1 MESQSLSIETIW
13 HSLIREALNLTNNLN
28 ILAIGKNARSAAF
41 SLSETSDQV
50 ISETLALFSSLI
62 QKNRAKILEANDED
76 VKLALLNNAN
86 KASIDRLRL
95 NEDRIDSLQNV
106 MLNVAKQKS
115 PVDQILETV
124 IRPNGLKISKVTTP
138 IGVIGVIFESRPNV
152 FCDAAALCLKS
163 KNSSIL
169 KPGSDALNT
178 VQALYDVLLQALTD
192 KKMPENCVQILGSGN
207 RQEVKELVGMPDY
220 VDVVIPRG
228 GRSLVEFIK
237 NEAKVPVFAHLEGI
251 VHIYVHE
258 QADFDLTKAVV
269 LNSKSRRPGIC
280 GAVET
285 LLIDKGFH
293 EKHGENLINFLISQG
308 IEIRANKKLFNNN
321 FIIDIVENDYGFE
334 FLDNILAVK
343 IVEDIDSAISHIRNY
358 GSNHTDCILTENKSA
373 SELFFKRLD
382 SSILLCNAST
392 QFADGGEFGFGAEI
406 GISTNK
412 LHARGPIGAQHLVSF
427 QYHVNGNGTLRP

>member
-1 MESQSLSIETIW
+1 M
-13 HSLIREALNLTNNLN
+13 TNNLN
-28 ILAIGKNARSAAF
+28 ILAIGKNARSAAL

>member
-1 MESQSLSIETIW
+1 MS
-13 HSLIREALNLTNNLN
+13 NNLN
-28 ILAIGKNARSAAF
+28 ILTIGKNARSAAF

-169 KPGSDALNT
+169 KPGSDALKT

-192 KKMPENCVQILGSGN
+192 KRMPENCVQILGSGN
-207 RQEVKELVGMPDY
+207 RQEVKELVSMPDY

-308 IEIRANKKLFNNN
+308 IEIRANKKLFNNK
-321 FIIDIVENDYGFE
+321 FIVDIVENDYGFE

-343 IVEDIDSAISHIRNY
+343 IVEDIDSAISHIRNF

>member
-1 MESQSLSIETIW
+1 M
-13 HSLIREALNLTNNLN
+13 TNNLN
-28 ILAIGKNARSAAF
+28 ILEIGKNARSAAF

-62 QKNRAKILEANDED
+62 QKNRARILEANDED

>member
-1 MESQSLSIETIW
+1 MSD
-13 HSLIREALNLTNNLN
+13 NLN
-28 ILAIGKNARSAAF
+28 ILTIGKNARSAAF

-76 VKLALLNNAN
+76 VKLALFNNAN

-106 MLNVAKQKS
+106 MLNVAKQQS
-115 PVDQILETV
+115 PVDRILETV
-124 IRPNGLKISKVTTP
+124 KRPNGLKISKVTTP

-169 KPGSDALNT
+169 KPGSDALKT
-178 VQALYDVLLQALTD
+178 VRALYDLLVQALSD
-192 KKMPENCVQILGSGN
+192 KRMPENCVQILGSGN
-207 RQEVKELVGMPDY
+207 RQEVKELVSMPDY

-308 IEIRANKKLFNNN
+308 IEIRANKKLFNNK
-321 FIIDIVENDYGFE
+321 FIVDIVENDYGFE

-343 IVEDIDSAISHIRNY
+343 IVENIDSAISHIRDF

-427 QYHVNGNGTLRP
+427 QYHVNGNGALRP

>member
-1 MESQSLSIETIW
+1 MSD
-13 HSLIREALNLTNNLN
+13 NLN
-28 ILAIGKNARSAAF
+28 ILTIGKNARSAAF

-192 KKMPENCVQILGSGN
+192 KRMPENCVQILGSGN
-207 RQEVKELVGMPDY
+207 RQEVKELVSMPDY

-308 IEIRANKKLFNNN
+308 IEIRANKKLFNNK
-321 FIIDIVENDYGFE
+321 FIVDIVENDYGFE

>member
-1 MESQSLSIETIW
+1 MS
-13 HSLIREALNLTNNLN
+13 NNLN
-28 ILAIGKNARSAAF
+28 ILTIGKNARRAALD
-41 SLSETSDQV
+41 LSEISDQV
-50 ISETLALFSSLI
+50 ISETLVRFSTLI
-62 QKNRAKILEANDED
+62 QKNRAKILQANDED
-76 VKLALLNNAN
+76 VKLALFNNAN

-95 NEDRIDSLQNV
+95 NEDRINSLKSV
-106 MLNVAKQKS
+106 LLNVAKQKS
-115 PVDQILETV
+115 PVDQILETG
-124 IRPNGLKISKVTTP
+124 IRPNGLQISKVTTP

-169 KPGSDALNT
+169 KPGSDALKT
-178 VQALYDVLLQALTD
+178 VQALYDVLVVALTD
-192 KKMPENCVQILGSGN
+192 KGMPENCVQILGSGN
-207 RQEVKELVGMPDY
+207 RQEVKELVRMADY

-228 GRSLVEFIK
+228 GRSLVEFIR

-251 VHIYVHE
+251 VHIYVHH

-293 EKHGENLINFLISQG
+293 EKYGENLINFLISQG
-308 IEIRANKKLFNNN
+308 IEIRANKKLFNNK
-321 FIIDIVENDYGFE
+321 FIVDIVEHDYGFE

-343 IVEDIDSAISHIRNY
+343 VVDNIDSAISHIRNF
-358 GSNHTDCILTENKSA
+358 GSNHTDCILTESKSA
-373 SELFFKRLD
+373 SELFFKKLD

-392 QFADGGEFGFGAEI
+392 QFADGGEFGFGTEI

>member
-1 MESQSLSIETIW
+1 M
-13 HSLIREALNLTNNLN
+13 TNNLN

-62 QKNRAKILEANDED
+62 KKNRAKILEANDED